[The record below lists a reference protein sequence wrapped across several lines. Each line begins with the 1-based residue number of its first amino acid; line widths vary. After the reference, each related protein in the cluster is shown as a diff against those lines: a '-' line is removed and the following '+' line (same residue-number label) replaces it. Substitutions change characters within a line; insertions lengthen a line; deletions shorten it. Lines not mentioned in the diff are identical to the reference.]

1 MTDEVV
7 GSDGDVTIS
16 GFSLASDKLVI
27 LTSGSIPS
35 GYDRSEFENN
45 SKGTQQIVVDAINN
59 KTVIY
64 FAPDADGAS
73 STLTLDGVADENND
87 LILFLIFNWRYCSS

>member
-1 MTDEVV
+1 M
-7 GSDGDVTIS
+7 
-16 GFSLASDKLVI
+16 
-27 LTSGSIPS
+27 TSGSIPS

-87 LILFLIFNWRYCSS
+87 LNIVFGSSIGDTVAPEAPA